1 MYHWDRNKNPP
12 LSSILAKILAKVPIV
27 WNFRSNLSSWSYCFR
42 KYLQKFSACGAKFP
56 LIFFVWDAILPCIR
70 VQNHAKQDQKF
81 SPAAQNGPLFRI
93 QVTIFWNFQPKGS
106 YCLKFSSKCLK
117 RWYYRGGVLISI
129 SVVLNHELC
138 WHLLSEWSVGPRV
151 HIAQSSHVTLW
162 PVRKNHDLLPCM
174 RANARWSTISII
186 SRTTYTPPCLGNTM
200 QWIREKIPKIF
211 WSKPSRRQAAH

>member
-1 MYHWDRNKNPP
+1 MTFSTRFDHSNPFIEAVTTEIEIRTPP

-42 KYLQKFSACGAKFP
+42 KYLQKISACGAKFP

-70 VQNHAKQDQKF
+70 VQNHAKQDQNF

-117 RWYYRGGVLISI
+117 RWYYRGGGSYFY
-129 SVVLNHELC
+129 
-138 WHLLSEWSVGPRV
+138 LSG
-151 HIAQSSHVTLW
+151 T
-162 PVRKNHDLLPCM
+162 
-174 RANARWSTISII
+174 
-186 SRTTYTPPCLGNTM
+186 
-200 QWIREKIPKIF
+200 
-211 WSKPSRRQAAH
+211 PSRQNL